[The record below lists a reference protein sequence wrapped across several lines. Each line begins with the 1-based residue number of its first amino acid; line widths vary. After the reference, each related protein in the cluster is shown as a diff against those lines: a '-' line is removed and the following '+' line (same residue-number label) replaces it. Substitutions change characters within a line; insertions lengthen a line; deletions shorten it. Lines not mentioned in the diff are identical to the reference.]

1 MCIIV
6 RGYLYLGIFNFAS
19 LVPKGQ
25 GHLQSLT
32 FSILAI
38 TGSF

>member
-1 MCIIV
+1 MCIIM
-6 RGYLYLGIFNFAS
+6 GYVCLGILNFAV

-32 FSILAI
+32 FSMLAI
-38 TGSF
+38 IGSF

>member
-1 MCIIV
+1 M
-6 RGYLYLGIFNFAS
+6 GYLGVLSFAI

-25 GHLQSLT
+25 GCLQSLT
-32 FSILAI
+32 SNISAI